1 LREEWG
7 ELFKT
12 DTAELPQQK
21 PESVAKEMIHL
32 IEKGSSGSV
41 WVAEGGEPVYEVRI
55 PDRETLKVE

>member
-1 LREEWG
+1 M
-7 ELFKT
+7 LFYCR
-12 DTAELPQQK
+12 